1 MDRQNNS
8 RSVANRKQKPV
19 VQPNT
24 ELDVIF
30 KRSLFWR
37 PTYIAQSAWLEH
49 IPFAFWLVESLRP
62 RKIVELGTHYGS
74 SYFSFCQAVTKLDL
88 ETLCFAVDTWGGDEH
103 AGLYGEEVYGQV
115 SEYNQQHYS
124 SFSTLIRSTFDQ
136 ALAHFPQGSIDLLH
150 IDGLHTLD
158 AVRHDFESWLPKLSD
173 RAVVIMH
180 DTNVRERGFGVFQLL
195 DELKQQYPHFE
206 FAHGHGLGVIGVGSE
221 QVPEMKNLYDL
232 FANARATKQVQDIF
246 SRLGKAC
253 GDSWENSQLKQQ
265 LAAQRDN
272 LQMEQQQ
279 LHEQQALERGRL
291 AERITAQHHQLTAFE
306 RQLEES
312 KVQEAQLAAQQQRAQ
327 ALASEVEMLQ
337 QQAAD
342 THARLAASEQQ
353 CEEGLAAKQS
363 LESALSQAT
372 QQLAQTAEELTQ
384 LAGEKASL
392 IDQQAQAHAELQ
404 ALQGQ
409 LKQQQEHA
417 IAHEQAR
424 HQLQQQF
431 NDQTLQLNE
440 ETQRTAQLTQ
450 ALGNSN
456 LALTEGSRQ
465 LADLQHQLEQSLRT
479 QHAQARSLAE
489 QDDTIKLLQERA
501 KALLQEL
508 QDQNE
513 TKSQLQQAYSL
524 LESQH
529 DALSHERDALRQEQ
543 RQLNE
548 QIELGRCELQMLQ
561 QQQATVVEE
570 HQQLQSHSDTL
581 SRNLASQREQ
591 HDAAQHAWQQQELR
605 LNTELNEQQ
614 QQIGELH
621 RALNERF
628 GETAILTQQ
637 LEEQAQ
643 HIAEHIGTIDA
654 QEIVRQQLA
663 AELASTQQ
671 QWQSERT
678 ANQHVS
684 AELAA
689 SQQQVDALNQALSER
704 FDETATLTRL
714 LEEQAQ
720 LIAKHTHT
728 IKQQDAVH
736 QQLQSH
742 CDTLSRDLVSQ
753 REQHDAAQHAWQ
765 QQELRLNTELNDQQQ
780 QIGEL
785 HQALSER
792 FGETAVLTRQLEE
805 QAQHI
810 AEHISTLNAQEVARQ
825 QLAAELAS
833 TQQQWQSERTAN
845 QHVSAELAASQQ
857 QVDALN
863 QALSERFDETA
874 TLTRLLEEQTQLI
887 AKHTHTIK
895 QQDAA
900 HQQLAT
906 TLSAAQQQVQSVQA
920 QYQQAQ
926 AELASLGAE
935 KQQQIDALE
944 QGLNERFTEIAS
956 LTHWLEERDQ
966 SLASLTAEKQQIH
979 DTLLAREQ
987 TWQAERAK
995 LAQGQADLQQQLAAS
1010 QQRASQQQATLEG
1023 QMDELTTLN
1032 KGLEANIAERFA
1044 ELATMTRHMEQ
1055 LTRQLQQK
1063 EQQVEQ
1069 AKERAQKLKKTV
1081 SWKLTAPVR
1090 ALGRTFK
1097 ESPAGTTTSMSAAER
1112 IAASGLFDELWYL
1125 HRYPE
1130 VADAGVPAIEHFIKV
1145 GADKGYSPSEQFD
1158 TRWYLQT
1165 YPDVAQGTI
1174 NPLLHYI
1181 MHGKAEQ
1188 RHCLPANKEQ

>member
-1 MDRQNNS
+1 MDRQQNS

-232 FANARATKQVQDIF
+232 FTNARATKQVQDIF

-272 LQMEQQQ
+272 LQIEQQQ

-291 AERITAQHHQLTAFE
+291 AERITAQHHQLKTLE
-306 RQLEES
+306 IKLEES
-312 KVQEAQLAAQQQRAQ
+312 KAQEAELTAQQQRAQ
-327 ALASEVEMLQ
+327 ALTSELEMLQ

-353 CEEGLAAKQS
+353 REEVLAAKQS
-363 LESALSQAT
+363 LESTLSQAT
-372 QQLAQTAEELTQ
+372 QQLAQTAEALTQ
-384 LAGEKASL
+384 LAQEKQSL
-392 IDQQAQAHAELQ
+392 LTQQVQADEVQQ
-404 ALQGQ
+404 ALQRQ
-409 LKQQQEHA
+409 LEQQQEHA

-424 HQLQQQF
+424 HQLQQQL
-431 NDQTLQLNE
+431 NDQALQLNE

-489 QDDTIKLLQERA
+489 QDDTVRLLQERA

-508 QDQNE
+508 RDQNE
-513 TKSQLQQAYSL
+513 TKSQLQLAYGL

-529 DALSHERDALRQEQ
+529 DALGHERDALRQEQ
-543 RQLNE
+543 IRLNE
-548 QIELGRCELQMLQ
+548 QIEMGRSELQMQ
-561 QQQATVVEE
+561 QQQQQQHAKLVEE
-570 HQQLQSHSDTL
+570 HQQLQSHCDTL
-581 SRNLASQREQ
+581 SRDLANQREQ

-605 LNTELNEQQ
+605 LNTELNDQQ

-621 RALNERF
+621 QALSERF
-628 GETAILTQQ
+628 GETAVLTQQ

-678 ANQHVS
+678 ANQHLS

-728 IKQQDAVH
+728 IKQQDA
-736 QQLQSH
+736 
-742 CDTLSRDLVSQ
+742 
-753 REQHDAAQHAWQ
+753 
-765 QQELRLNTELNDQQQ
+765 
-780 QIGEL
+780 
-785 HQALSER
+785 
-792 FGETAVLTRQLEE
+792 
-805 QAQHI
+805 
-810 AEHISTLNAQEVARQ
+810 
-825 QLAAELAS
+825 
-833 TQQQWQSERTAN
+833 
-845 QHVSAELAASQQ
+845 
-857 QVDALN
+857 
-863 QALSERFDETA
+863 
-874 TLTRLLEEQTQLI
+874 
-887 AKHTHTIK
+887 
-895 QQDAA
+895 A
-900 HQQLAT
+900 HQQLTT
-906 TLSAAQQQVQSVQA
+906 TLSAAQQQMQSAQA
-920 QYQQAQ
+920 QHQQAH
-926 AELASLGAE
+926 AELASLSAE
-935 KQQQIDALE
+935 KQQQVDALE
-944 QGLNERFTEIAS
+944 QGLTERFTEIAS
-956 LTHWLEERDQ
+956 LTRWLEERDQ
-966 SLASLTAEKQQIH
+966 SLASLTTEKQQIH

-987 TWQAERAK
+987 TWQAEQVSQAQK
-995 LAQGQADLQQQLAAS
+995 LADLQQQFVT
-1010 QQRASQQQATLEG
+1010 SQQQATRQQAELEG
-1023 QMDELTTLN
+1023 QVSELAKQN
-1032 KGLEANIAERFA
+1032 KVLETNIAERFA
-1044 ELATMTRHMEQ
+1044 ELATMTG
-1055 LTRQLQQK
+1055 LV
-1063 EQQVEQ
+1063 EQQSRELIKSEQ
-1069 AKERAQKLKKTV
+1069 QIERLKVRINKLKGTV
-1081 SWKLTAPVR
+1081 SWRLTAPVR
-1090 ALGRTFK
+1090 ALAKPFK
-1097 ESPAGTTTSMSAAER
+1097 EQTSYSINQINKIAE
-1112 IAASGLFDELWYL
+1112 SGYFDEQWYRQQYPDATKAESVIEHYLNIGAKVGYNPSPRFDTNWYL
-1125 HRYPE
+1125 NM
-1130 VADAGVPAIEHFIKV
+1130 
-1145 GADKGYSPSEQFD
+1145 
-1158 TRWYLQT
+1158 
-1165 YPDVAQGTI
+1165 YPDVATGDV
-1174 NPLLHYI
+1174 NPLLHFI
-1181 MHGKAEQ
+1181 LHGQHEGRLCRSQ
-1188 RHCLPANKEQ
+1188 S

>member
-1 MDRQNNS
+1 MDRQKNS

-221 QVPEMKNLYDL
+221 QAPEMKNLYDL
-232 FANARATKQVQDIF
+232 FTNARATKQVQDIF

-327 ALASEVEMLQ
+327 ALTSELEMLQ

-353 CEEGLAAKQS
+353 REEGLAAKQS

-372 QQLAQTAEELTQ
+372 QQLAQTAEELTL
-384 LAGEKASL
+384 LAQEKQSL
-392 IDQQAQAHAELQ
+392 LGQQAQANEAQQ
-404 ALQGQ
+404 ALQRQ
-409 LKQQQEHA
+409 LEQQQEHT

-489 QDDTIKLLQERA
+489 QDDTVRLLQERA

-513 TKSQLQQAYSL
+513 TNIQLQRAYGL

-529 DALSHERDALRQEQ
+529 DALGHERDALRQEQ
-543 RQLNE
+543 IRLNE
-548 QIELGRCELQMLQ
+548 QIEMGRCELQMLQ
-561 QQQATVVEE
+561 QQQATLVEE
-570 HQQLQSHSDTL
+570 HQQLQSQSDAL
-581 SRNLASQREQ
+581 SRDLASQREQ
-591 HDAAQHAWQQQELR
+591 HDAAQHTWQQQELR

-628 GETAILTQQ
+628 GETAVLTQQ

-643 HIAEHIGTIDA
+643 HIAEHISTLNA
-654 QEIVRQQLA
+654 QEVARQQLA
-663 AELASTQQ
+663 AELATTQQ

-689 SQQQVDALNQALSER
+689 SQQQVDTLNQALSER

-728 IKQQDAVH
+728 IKQQD
-736 QQLQSH
+736 
-742 CDTLSRDLVSQ
+742 T
-753 REQHDAAQHAWQ
+753 
-765 QQELRLNTELNDQQQ
+765 
-780 QIGEL
+780 
-785 HQALSER
+785 
-792 FGETAVLTRQLEE
+792 
-805 QAQHI
+805 
-810 AEHISTLNAQEVARQ
+810 
-825 QLAAELAS
+825 
-833 TQQQWQSERTAN
+833 
-845 QHVSAELAASQQ
+845 
-857 QVDALN
+857 
-863 QALSERFDETA
+863 
-874 TLTRLLEEQTQLI
+874 
-887 AKHTHTIK
+887 
-895 QQDAA
+895 A

-906 TLSAAQQQVQSVQA
+906 TLSAAQQQVQSVQV

-1010 QQRASQQQATLEG
+1010 QQRASHQQATLEG

-1044 ELATMTRHMEQ
+1044 ELATMTG
-1055 LTRQLQQK
+1055 LI
-1063 EQQVEQ
+1063 EQQSRELIKSEQ
-1069 AKERAQKLKKTV
+1069 QIERLKARINKLKGTV
-1081 SWKLTAPVR
+1081 SWRLTAPVR
-1090 ALGRTFK
+1090 ALAKPFQEQPSYSMNQINK
-1097 ESPAGTTTSMSAAER
+1097 IAESGY
-1112 IAASGLFDELWYL
+1112 FDEQWY
-1125 HRYPE
+1125 RQQYP
-1130 VADAGVPAIEHFIKV
+1130 DATKAESAIEHYLNV
-1145 GADKGYSPSEQFD
+1145 GAKIGYNPSPRFD
-1158 TRWYLQT
+1158 TNWYLNM
-1165 YPDVAQGTI
+1165 YPDVATGDV
-1174 NPLLHYI
+1174 NPLLHFI
-1181 MHGKAEQ
+1181 IHGQHEGRLCRSQ
-1188 RHCLPANKEQ
+1188 S